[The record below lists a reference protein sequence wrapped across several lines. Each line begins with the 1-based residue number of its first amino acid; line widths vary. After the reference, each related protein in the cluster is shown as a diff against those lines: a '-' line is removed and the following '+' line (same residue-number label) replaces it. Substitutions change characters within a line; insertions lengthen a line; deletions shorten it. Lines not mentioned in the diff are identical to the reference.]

1 MKFFKKNFLFKHC
14 GNQTCF
20 RCKASQTCLFLN
32 LILISLGV
40 FIIALRINIFRYNNF
55 DYGKFDLGNMSQML
69 WTTLHGRFMYL
80 TDYFG
85 TNLPRWSM
93 SHVDPILLIFLPLFM
108 IFPSPM
114 TLVVSQLILVIFSSL
129 LIFLIA
135 DQVLESKFSAF
146 LFGLSFL
153 FYPAVGFLIAWTG
166 FHGVTAAIPFFLL
179 AFYVFE
185 RMYKKNKFTKKG
197 LIIFW
202 LSLILVILG
211 KEQLS
216 IYTFLFGFFVWT
228 MRGKKR
234 LGSWMMGIS
243 MLWLVLTFLVI
254 IPYYS
259 RYRIEGYKKF
269 SASLGIN
276 TSTTRD
282 VLKPNYFLS
291 RYEEFG
297 DTYTQV
303 AKNMI
308 LNPDKVIKVVFGGDK
323 TDNFRRTFEPLMYTP
338 FLFPMMFVLAIPDL
352 LINYSTTAGG
362 IGTSEIYNH
371 RISMIVPVLFIA
383 SIYGV
388 LYISK
393 LFEAVALKTKIK
405 LNFKVILV
413 ILSFLILLSNIYTSY
428 TYNNPVYQWLTQ
440 SVLKRLVFAKSDTD
454 LIKKNIKIGDIVRLS
469 RLENKD
475 RECAQKIVKSIP
487 VRVSV
492 SGPDYLGAHLSM
504 RETYAIF
511 PALYNEAD
519 YVIVDVFSQKIL
531 RILDADLTIV
541 RDVAGDVLKNPNYKL
556 SASCG
561 NLFVFKKVDLYDKE
575 QLLPLQEINAY
586 PEKYNFEIFQ
596 SLFVV
601 DYNLPT
607 RFVRDEIAKI
617 RFVYTKKDNNSLN
630 DYVLF
635 TTFVNKKSGEL
646 YQLANLPSFGLS
658 KLGDWAEDKYYSEN
672 LEVVLPS
679 YIESGDYMVFVGLG
693 NNVRTRSLY
702 LGDIIVL

>member
-1 MKFFKKNFLFKHC
+1 MKFFKKHFF
-14 GNQTCF
+14 
-20 RCKASQTCLFLN
+20 FLN
-32 LILISLGV
+32 LVLFSLGIFV
-40 FIIALRINIFRYNNF
+40 IALRINIFRYNNF

-69 WTTLHGRFMYL
+69 WTTLHGHFMYL

-93 SHVDPILLIFLPLFM
+93 SHVDPILLLFLPLFM

-114 TLVVSQLILVIFSSL
+114 TLVVSQLILVTFSSL

-135 DQVLESKFSAF
+135 DQKLESKFSAF

-166 FHGVTAAIPFFLL
+166 FHGVTAAIPFFLIAL
-179 AFYVFE
+179 YVFE
-185 RMYKKNKFTKKG
+185 RMYKRNEFTKRG

-202 LSLILVILG
+202 LCLIIVMMG

-216 IYTFLFGFFVWT
+216 LYTLLFGLFVWI

-234 LGSWMMGIS
+234 LGLWMMGVS
-243 MLWLVLTFLVI
+243 LLWFVLAFLII
-254 IPYYS
+254 IPHYS

-269 SASLGIN
+269 SESLGLGASI
-276 TSTTRD
+276 TRD
-282 VLKPNYFLS
+282 VIKPNYFLS

-297 DTYTQV
+297 DTYAQV
-303 AKNMI
+303 VINMV
-308 LNPDKVIKVVFGGDK
+308 LSPDRVVKVVFGGDK
-323 TDNFRRTFEPLMYTP
+323 GDNFRRTFEPLVYTP
-338 FLFPMMFVLAIPDL
+338 FLSPMILVLAVSDL
-352 LINYSTTAGG
+352 LINYATTAGG
-362 IGTSEIYNH
+362 IGTAEIYNH
-371 RISMIVPVLFIA
+371 RISMIVPVLFVSSIFGVFYIA
-383 SIYGV
+383 
-388 LYISK
+388 
-393 LFEAVALKTKIK
+393 K
-405 LNFKVILV
+405 LNDAGPLKMKSKFKSTTIA
-413 ILSFLILLSNIYTSY
+413 LSILILFANIYTSY

-454 LIKKNIKIGDIVRLS
+454 LIKKSVKVGEVVRLS

-487 VRVSV
+487 EDVSI
-492 SGPDYLGAHLSM
+492 SGPDYLGAHLSL

-511 PALYNEAD
+511 PALYKEAD

-541 RDVAGDVLKNPNYKL
+541 RDVTGDVLKNPNYKL

-561 NLFVFKKVDLYDKE
+561 NLFVFKKIGFHDKV
-575 QLLPLQEINAY
+575 QLLPLQEINNY
-586 PEKYNFEIFQ
+586 SEKYNYEIFQ
-596 SLFVV
+596 SLFLV
-601 DYNLPT
+601 DYDLPAK
-607 RFVRDEIAKI
+607 FVRNDIAKI
-617 RFVYTKKDNNSLN
+617 RLVYTKRDNNSLN

-635 TTFVNKKSGEL
+635 TTFVNKKTGEL

-672 LEVVLPS
+672 LEVVLPLS
-679 YIESGDYMVFVGLG
+679 IESGDYMVFVGLS

-702 LGDIIVL
+702 LGDINVL

>member
-1 MKFFKKNFLFKHC
+1 MKFFKKHFF
-14 GNQTCF
+14 
-20 RCKASQTCLFLN
+20 FLN
-32 LILISLGV
+32 LILFSLGIFV
-40 FIIALRINIFRYNNF
+40 VALRINIFRYNNF

-69 WTTLHGRFMYL
+69 WTTLHGHLMYL

-93 SHVDPILLIFLPLFM
+93 SHVDPILLLFLPLFM

-114 TLVVSQLILVIFSSL
+114 TLVVSQLVLVTFSSL

-135 DQVLESKFSAF
+135 DQKLESKFSAF

-166 FHGVTAAIPFFLL
+166 FHGVTVAIPFFLI

-185 RMYKKNKFTKKG
+185 RMYKRNEFTKRG

-202 LSLILVILG
+202 LCLIIVMMG

-216 IYTFLFGFFVWT
+216 LYTLLFGFFVWI

-234 LGSWMMGIS
+234 LGLWMVGVS
-243 MLWLVLTFLVI
+243 LLWFILAFLII
-254 IPYYS
+254 IPHYS

-269 SASLGIN
+269 SESLGLG
-276 TSTTRD
+276 TSITRD
-282 VLKPNYFLS
+282 VIKPNYFLS

-297 DTYTQV
+297 DTYAQV
-303 AKNMI
+303 ALNMI
-308 LNPDKVIKVVFGGDK
+308 LDPSKVVKVVFGGDK
-323 TDNFRRTFEPLMYTP
+323 ADNFRRTFEPLVYVP
-338 FLFPMMFVLAIPDL
+338 FLSPMILVLAIPDL
-352 LINYSTTAGG
+352 LINYATTAGG

-371 RISMIVPVLFIA
+371 RVSMIVPVLFIA
-383 SIYGV
+383 SIFGV
-388 LYISK
+388 FYISK
-393 LFEAVALKTKIK
+393 LFETSSIKMKYKFKSTAVT
-405 LNFKVILV
+405 
-413 ILSFLILLSNIYTSY
+413 LSILILLANIYTSY

-440 SVLKRLVFAKSDTD
+440 SVLKRLVFAKSDID
-454 LIKKNIKIGDIVRLS
+454 LIKKDIKVGEIVRLS

-475 RECAQKIVKSIP
+475 RECAQKIVKSITED
-487 VRVSV
+487 VSI
-492 SGPDYLGAHLSM
+492 SGPDYLGAHLSL

-511 PALYNEAD
+511 PALYKEAD

-541 RDVAGDVLKNPNYKL
+541 RDVTGDVLKNPNYKL

-561 NLFVFKKVDLYDKE
+561 NLFVFKKVGLHDKV
-575 QLLPLQEINAY
+575 QLLPLQEINNY
-586 PEKYNFEIFQ
+586 FEKYNYEIFQ

-601 DYNLPT
+601 DYDLPT
-607 RFVRDEIAKI
+607 KFVRDDIAKI
-617 RFVYTKKDNNSLN
+617 RLVYTKRDNNSLN

-635 TTFVNKKSGEL
+635 TTFVNKKTGEL

-672 LEVVLPS
+672 LEVVLPLS
-679 YIESGDYMVFVGLG
+679 IESGDYMVFVGLS

-702 LGDIIVL
+702 LGDISVL

>member
-1 MKFFKKNFLFKHC
+1 M
-14 GNQTCF
+14 G
-20 RCKASQTCLFLN
+20 
-32 LILISLGV
+32 I

-93 SHVDPILLIFLPLFM
+93 SHVDPILLIFLPFFI

-114 TLVVSQLILVIFSSL
+114 TLVVSQLVLVIFSSL

-135 DQVLESKFSAF
+135 DQKLESKFSAL

-166 FHGVTAAIPFFLL
+166 FHGVTAAIPFFLI
-179 AFYVFE
+179 AFYIFE
-185 RMYKKNKFTKKG
+185 RMYKKNKFSKKG
-197 LIIFW
+197 LIVFW
-202 LSLILVILG
+202 LCLIIVMMG

-216 IYTFLFGFFVWT
+216 LYTLLFGFFVWIL
-228 MRGKKR
+228 RGKKK
-234 LGSWMMGIS
+234 LGLWIMGIS
-243 MLWLVLTFLVI
+243 LVWFILAFLII
-254 IPYYS
+254 IPHYS
-259 RYRIEGYKKF
+259 RYRIEGFKKF
-269 SASLGIN
+269 SESLGIG
-276 TSTTRD
+276 TSVTRD

-297 DTYTQV
+297 DTYAQV
-303 AKNMI
+303 ALNMI
-308 LNPDKVIKVVFGGDK
+308 LNPNKVVKVVFGGDK
-323 TDNFRRTFEPLMYTP
+323 TDNFRRTFEPFIYAP
-338 FLFPMMFVLAIPDL
+338 FLSPMLLVLAVPDL
-352 LINYSTTAGG
+352 LINYATTAGG
-362 IGTSEIYNH
+362 IGTAEIYNH
-371 RISMIVPVLFIA
+371 RISMIIPILFIA

-388 LYISK
+388 CFISK
-393 LFEAVALKTKIK
+393 LIENRTLKMKFRLRGIA
-405 LNFKVILV
+405 F
-413 ILSFLILLSNIYTSY
+413 ILSLLILIANIYTSY

-454 LIKKNIKIGDIVRLS
+454 LIKKSIKVGEVVKLS

-475 RECAQKIVKSIP
+475 RECAQKIVKSMP
-487 VRVSV
+487 VDVSI

-511 PALYNEAD
+511 PALYREAD

-541 RDVAGDVLKNPNYKL
+541 RDVTGDVLKNPNYKL

-561 NLFVFKKVDLYDKE
+561 NLFVFKKVGLHDKV
-575 QLLPLQEINAY
+575 QFLPLQEINTY
-586 PEKYNFEIFQ
+586 SEKYNYEIFQ

-601 DYNLPT
+601 DYDLPT
-607 RFVRDEIAKI
+607 KFLRDNIAKI
-617 RFVYTKKDNNSLN
+617 RLVYTKRDNNSLN

-635 TTFVNKKSGEL
+635 TTFVNKKTGEL

-672 LEVVLPS
+672 LEVVLPPS
-679 YIESGDYMVFVGLG
+679 VELGDYMVFVGLS

-702 LGDIIVL
+702 LGDISVL